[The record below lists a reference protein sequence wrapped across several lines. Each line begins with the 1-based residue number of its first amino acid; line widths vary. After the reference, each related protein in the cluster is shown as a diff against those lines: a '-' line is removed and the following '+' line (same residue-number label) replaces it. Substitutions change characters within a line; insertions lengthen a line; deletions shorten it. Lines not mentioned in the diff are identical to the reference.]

1 MKYIKLLILMM
12 LIISLSGCGTIT
24 KENNGKKVVKVALS
38 AEVNPPYLYTDS
50 DNKPVG
56 YDMDY
61 MKELEKK
68 LPQYDFQYEFG
79 EEESNVVGIGV
90 GKFDMGI
97 NWFFKTPERE
107 QKFLYQKEPYVYSLT
122 TLIVHNDTND
132 IETLDDLQHKSLTPM
147 SPSGGLYSILT
158 SYNKTHKNQIDIDE
172 IHKVSNGEN
181 FKMIESKRRDAMFL
195 NLTTYQAIQKE
206 LNADVKVGGVVSK
219 ESVHILYNNKN
230 TQLQKDIDKATKEL
244 KEDGTL
250 EQLSKKWFGF
260 NIFDDKESLN
270 DIKDRL

>member
-38 AEVNPPYLYTDS
+38 AEVNPHYLYTDS

-158 SYNKTHKNQIDIDE
+158 GYNKTHKNQIDIDE

-219 ESVHILYNNKN
+219 ESVHILYNKKN

-250 EQLSKKWFGF
+250 ENLSKKWFGF

>member
-1 MKYIKLLILMM
+1 MKYIKLLIMMM

-132 IETLDDLQHKSLTPM
+132 IETLDDLQHKRLTPM

-158 SYNKTHKNQIDIDE
+158 GYNKTHNNQIDIDE

-219 ESVHILYNNKN
+219 ESVHILYNKKN

-250 EQLSKKWFGF
+250 EELSKKWFGF
-260 NIFDDKESLN
+260 NIFDDKDSLN

>member
-24 KENNGKKVVKVALS
+24 KENNGKKVIKVALS

-132 IETLDDLQHKSLTPM
+132 IETLDDLQDKRLTPM

-158 SYNKTHKNQIDIDE
+158 GYNKTHNNQIDIDE

-219 ESVHILYNNKN
+219 ESVHILYNKKN

-250 EQLSKKWFGF
+250 EELSKKWFGF

>member
-219 ESVHILYNNKN
+219 ESVHILYNKKN

-250 EQLSKKWFGF
+250 EELSKKWFGF

>member
-1 MKYIKLLILMM
+1 M
-12 LIISLSGCGTIT
+12 
-24 KENNGKKVVKVALS
+24 ALS

-68 LPQYDFQYEFG
+68 LPQYNFQYEFG

-158 SYNKTHKNQIDIDE
+158 GYNKTHKNQIDINE

-219 ESVHILYNNKN
+219 ESVHILYNKKN

-250 EQLSKKWFGF
+250 ENLSKKWFGF

>member
-158 SYNKTHKNQIDIDE
+158 GYNKTHKNQIDIDE

-244 KEDGTL
+244 KVDGTL
-250 EQLSKKWFGF
+250 EELSKKWFGF

>member
-12 LIISLSGCGTIT
+12 LIISFSGCGTIT

-122 TLIVHNDTND
+122 TLIVHNDTNH
-132 IETLDDLQHKSLTPM
+132 IETLDDLQHKRLTPM

-158 SYNKTHKNQIDIDE
+158 GYNKTHNNQIDIDE

-219 ESVHILYNNKN
+219 ESVHILNNKKN

-250 EQLSKKWFGF
+250 EELSKKWFGF

>member
-132 IETLDDLQHKSLTPM
+132 IETLDDLQHKRLTPM

-158 SYNKTHKNQIDIDE
+158 GYNKTHNNQIDIDE

-219 ESVHILYNNKN
+219 ESVHILYNKKN

-250 EQLSKKWFGF
+250 VELSKKWFGF

>member
-50 DNKPVG
+50 ENKPVG

-61 MKELEKK
+61 MKALEKK

-132 IETLDDLQHKSLTPM
+132 IETLDDLQHKRLTPM

-158 SYNKTHKNQIDIDE
+158 GYNKTHKNQIDIDE

-206 LNADVKVGGVVSK
+206 LNANVKVGGVVSK
-219 ESVHILYNNKN
+219 ESVHILYNKKN

-250 EQLSKKWFGF
+250 EELSKKWFGF

>member
-50 DNKPVG
+50 ENKPVG

-61 MKELEKK
+61 MKALEKK

-132 IETLDDLQHKSLTPM
+132 IETLDDLQHKRLTPM

-158 SYNKTHKNQIDIDE
+158 GYNKTHKNQIDIDE

-219 ESVHILYNNKN
+219 ESVHILYNKKN

-250 EQLSKKWFGF
+250 EELSKKWFGF

-270 DIKDRL
+270 EIKDRL

>member
-24 KENNGKKVVKVALS
+24 KENNGKKVVKVGLS

-132 IETLDDLQHKSLTPM
+132 IETLDDLQHKRLTPM

-158 SYNKTHKNQIDIDE
+158 GYNKTHNNQIDIDE

-219 ESVHILYNNKN
+219 ESVHILYNKKN

-244 KEDGTL
+244 KEGGTL
-250 EQLSKKWFGF
+250 EELSKKWFGF

>member
-38 AEVNPPYLYTDS
+38 AEVNPPYLYIDS

-61 MKELEKK
+61 MKALEKK

-132 IETLDDLQHKSLTPM
+132 IETLDDLQHKRLTPM

-158 SYNKTHKNQIDIDE
+158 GYNKTHNNQIDIDE

-219 ESVHILYNNKN
+219 ESVHILYNKKNK
-230 TQLQKDIDKATKEL
+230 QLQKDIDKATKEL

-250 EQLSKKWFGF
+250 EELSKKWFGF

>member
-132 IETLDDLQHKSLTPM
+132 IETLDDLQHKRLTPM

-158 SYNKTHKNQIDIDE
+158 GYNKTHKNQIDIDE

-219 ESVHILYNNKN
+219 ESVHILYNKKN

-250 EQLSKKWFGF
+250 EELSKKWFGF

>member
-147 SPSGGLYSILT
+147 SPSGGLYSILIG
-158 SYNKTHKNQIDIDE
+158 YNKTHKNQIDIDE

-250 EQLSKKWFGF
+250 EELSKKWFGF

>member
-158 SYNKTHKNQIDIDE
+158 SYNTTHKNQIDIDE

-250 EQLSKKWFGF
+250 EELSKKWFGF

>member
-132 IETLDDLQHKSLTPM
+132 IETLDDLQHKRLTPM

-158 SYNKTHKNQIDIDE
+158 GYNKTHKNQIDIDE

-250 EQLSKKWFGF
+250 EELSKKWFGF

>member
-50 DNKPVG
+50 DNKLVG

-132 IETLDDLQHKSLTPM
+132 IETLDDLQHKRLTPM

-158 SYNKTHKNQIDIDE
+158 GYNKTHNNQIDIDE

-219 ESVHILYNNKN
+219 ESVHILYNKKN

-250 EQLSKKWFGF
+250 EELSKKWFGF

>member
-24 KENNGKKVVKVALS
+24 KENNGKKVIKVALS

-50 DNKPVG
+50 ENKPVR
-56 YDMDY
+56 YDMGY
-61 MKELEKK
+61 MKALEKK

-132 IETLDDLQHKSLTPM
+132 IETLDDLQHERLTPM

-158 SYNKTHKNQIDIDE
+158 GYNKTHNNQIDIDE

-206 LNADVKVGGVVSK
+206 LNADVKVGGIVSK
-219 ESVHILYNNKN
+219 ESVHILYNKKN

-250 EQLSKKWFGF
+250 VDLSKKWFGF
-260 NIFDDKESLN
+260 NMFDDKESLN

>member
-24 KENNGKKVVKVALS
+24 KENNGKKVIKVALS

-50 DNKPVG
+50 ENKPVG

-61 MKELEKK
+61 MKALEKK

-132 IETLDDLQHKSLTPM
+132 IETLDDLQHKRLTPM

-158 SYNKTHKNQIDIDE
+158 GYNKTHKNQIDIDE

-219 ESVHILYNNKN
+219 ESVHILYNKKN

-250 EQLSKKWFGF
+250 VDLSKKWFGF
-260 NIFDDKESLN
+260 NMFDDKESLN

>member
-1 MKYIKLLILMM
+1 MRYIKFLIVSL
-12 LIISLSGCGTIT
+12 LIISLSGCGPIT
-24 KENNGKKVVKVALS
+24 KENDHKKVIKVALS
-38 AEVNPPYLYTDS
+38 AEVNPPFLYTDS
-50 DNKPVG
+50 DNNPIG

-61 MKELEKK
+61 MRMLEKK

-122 TLIVHNDTND
+122 TLIVHNDTHD
-132 IETLDDLQHKSLTPM
+132 IESLDDLHNKRLTPM
-147 SPSGGLYSILT
+147 APSGGLYSILT
-158 SYNKTHKNQIDIDE
+158 GYNKSHKQPIDIDE

-219 ESVHILYNNKN
+219 ESIHVLYNKKN
-230 TQLQKDIDKATKEL
+230 TRLQKDIDQATKEL
-244 KEDGTL
+244 KEDGSL
-250 EQLSKKWFGF
+250 EQLSKKWFSF
-260 NIFDDKESLN
+260 NVFDDKESLN

>member
-24 KENNGKKVVKVALS
+24 KENNGKKVIKVALS

-132 IETLDDLQHKSLTPM
+132 IETLDDLQHKRLTPM

-158 SYNKTHKNQIDIDE
+158 GYNKTHNNQIDIDE

-219 ESVHILYNNKN
+219 ESVHILYNKKN

-250 EQLSKKWFGF
+250 EELSKKWFGF

>member
-24 KENNGKKVVKVALS
+24 KENNGKKVIKVALS

-132 IETLDDLQHKSLTPM
+132 IETLDDLQHKRLTPM

-158 SYNKTHKNQIDIDE
+158 GYNKTHKNQIDIDE

-219 ESVHILYNNKN
+219 ESVHILYNKKN

-250 EQLSKKWFGF
+250 EELSKKWFGF
-260 NIFDDKESLN
+260 NIFDDKDSLN

>member
-50 DNKPVG
+50 DSKPVG

-132 IETLDDLQHKSLTPM
+132 IETLDDLQHKRLTPM

-158 SYNKTHKNQIDIDE
+158 GYNKTHNNQIDIDE

-219 ESVHILYNNKN
+219 ESVHILYNKKN

-250 EQLSKKWFGF
+250 EELSKKWFGF

>member
-38 AEVNPPYLYTDS
+38 AEVNPPYLYTGS

-132 IETLDDLQHKSLTPM
+132 IETLDDLQHKRLTPM

-158 SYNKTHKNQIDIDE
+158 GYNKTHKNQIDIDE

-219 ESVHILYNNKN
+219 ESVHILYNKKN

-250 EQLSKKWFGF
+250 ENLSKKWFGF

>member
-107 QKFLYQKEPYVYSLT
+107 QKFLYQKKTYVYSLT

-132 IETLDDLQHKSLTPM
+132 IETLDDLQHKRLTPM

-158 SYNKTHKNQIDIDE
+158 GYNKTHNNQIDIDE

-219 ESVHILYNNKN
+219 ESVHILYNKKN

-250 EQLSKKWFGF
+250 EELSKKWFGF

>member
-158 SYNKTHKNQIDIDE
+158 GYNKTHKNQIDIDE

-250 EQLSKKWFGF
+250 ENLSKKWFGF

>member
-38 AEVNPPYLYTDS
+38 AEVNPLYLYTDS

-132 IETLDDLQHKSLTPM
+132 IETLDDLQHKRLTPM

-158 SYNKTHKNQIDIDE
+158 GYNKTHKNQIDIDE

-219 ESVHILYNNKN
+219 ESVHILYNKKN

-250 EQLSKKWFGF
+250 ENLSKKWFGF

>member
-79 EEESNVVGIGV
+79 EEESNIVGIGV

-132 IETLDDLQHKSLTPM
+132 IETLDDLQHKRLTPM

-158 SYNKTHKNQIDIDE
+158 GYNKTHKNQIDIDE

-219 ESVHILYNNKN
+219 ESVHILYNKKN

-250 EQLSKKWFGF
+250 EELSKKWFGF

>member
-158 SYNKTHKNQIDIDE
+158 GYNKTHKNQIDINE

-219 ESVHILYNNKN
+219 ESVHILYNKKN

-250 EQLSKKWFGF
+250 ENLSKKWFGF

>member
-107 QKFLYQKEPYVYSLT
+107 QKFLYQKKPYVYSLT

-132 IETLDDLQHKSLTPM
+132 IETLDDLQHKRLTPM

-158 SYNKTHKNQIDIDE
+158 GYNKTHNNQIDIDE

-219 ESVHILYNNKN
+219 ESVHILYNKKN

-250 EQLSKKWFGF
+250 EELSKK
-260 NIFDDKESLN
+260 
-270 DIKDRL
+270 

>member
-147 SPSGGLYSILT
+147 SLSGGLYSILT
-158 SYNKTHKNQIDIDE
+158 GYNKTHKNQIDIDE

-250 EQLSKKWFGF
+250 EELSKKWFGF

>member
-132 IETLDDLQHKSLTPM
+132 IETLDDLQHKRLTPM

-158 SYNKTHKNQIDIDE
+158 GYNKTHNNQIDIDE

-219 ESVHILYNNKN
+219 ESVHILYNKKN

-244 KEDGTL
+244 KEEGTL
-250 EQLSKKWFGF
+250 EELSKKWFGF

>member
-50 DNKPVG
+50 ENKPVG

-61 MKELEKK
+61 MKALEKK

-132 IETLDDLQHKSLTPM
+132 IENLDDLQHKRLTPM

-158 SYNKTHKNQIDIDE
+158 GYNKTHKNQIDIDE

-219 ESVHILYNNKN
+219 ESVHILYNKKN

-250 EQLSKKWFGF
+250 EELSKKWFGF

>member
-158 SYNKTHKNQIDIDE
+158 GYNKTHKNQIGIDE

-219 ESVHILYNNKN
+219 ESVHILYNKKN

-250 EQLSKKWFGF
+250 EELSKKWFGF

>member
-158 SYNKTHKNQIDIDE
+158 DYNKTHKNQIDIDE

-250 EQLSKKWFGF
+250 EELSKKWFGF

>member
-132 IETLDDLQHKSLTPM
+132 IETLDDLQHKRLTPM

-158 SYNKTHKNQIDIDE
+158 GYNKTHKNQIDIDE

-219 ESVHILYNNKN
+219 ESVHILYNKKN

-250 EQLSKKWFGF
+250 ENLSKKWFGF

-270 DIKDRL
+270 EIKDRL

>member
-158 SYNKTHKNQIDIDE
+158 GYNKTHKNQIGIDE

-250 EQLSKKWFGF
+250 EELSKKWFGF

>member
-158 SYNKTHKNQIDIDE
+158 GYNKTHKNQIDIDE

-250 EQLSKKWFGF
+250 EELSKKWFGF

>member
-12 LIISLSGCGTIT
+12 LIISLSGYGTIT

-132 IETLDDLQHKSLTPM
+132 IETLDDLQHKRLTPM

-158 SYNKTHKNQIDIDE
+158 GYNKTHKNQIDIDE

-219 ESVHILYNNKN
+219 ESVHILYNKKN

-250 EQLSKKWFGF
+250 EELSKKWFGF